1 MRVLAAFFVRDLR
14 VAWSYRLSFLT
25 QNIALLSTLLSI
37 KFVSNLFDTGAS
49 SALAPYGGDYFSF
62 ALLGMSISFL
72 SYPAVKSFA
81 SAVRS
86 AQVTGTFE
94 AMLTTPTSPGLIVV
108 SGGLY
113 SVFIAVTQLVLM
125 LVLGAVLFRM
135 PLQLDH
141 ILLVCLVLVMTFAA
155 LAGIGLLSAAF
166 TIAFKQTEPFSG
178 ALVAA
183 SLLVSGI
190 IYPTS
195 VLPRWLEVLSPFIPL
210 THSVELARQL
220 MLPEASTVSLG
231 LHFGALALFC
241 LAFPLGLVSL
251 RFAVDYARRAGSLAQ
266 Y

>member
-25 QNIALLSTLLSI
+25 QNVALLTSLLSL
-37 KFVSNLFDTGAS
+37 KFVANLLDGS
-49 SALAPYGGDYFSF
+49 SPSALAPYGGDYFAF

-72 SYPAVKSFA
+72 SYPTVKSFA
-81 SAVRS
+81 SAVRN
-86 AQVTGTFE
+86 AQIAGTFE
-94 AMLTTPTSPGLIVV
+94 AMLTTRTSPGLIVL
-108 SGGLY
+108 SGGAYQMTL
-113 SVFIAVTQLVLM
+113 AVGQLVAL
-125 LVLGAVLFRM
+125 LVLGALVFRM
-135 PLQLDH
+135 HLRLDH
-141 ILLVCLVLVMTFAA
+141 LLLVVLVLVMTFAA

-195 VLPRWLEVLSPFIPL
+195 VLPGWLEAISPLIPL

-220 MLPEASTVSLG
+220 MLPNASTVSLG
-231 LHFGALALFC
+231 VHFGALALFC
-241 LAFPLGLVSL
+241 LFFPLGLYSL
-251 RFAVDYARRAGSLAQ
+251 RLAVDYARRAGSLAQ